1 MAIRITDTIKFIK
14 PATISLIANFSR
26 FITSNTAEIA
36 KGNTM
41 FAVTIVICVCS
52 DIANPSE
59 MVRKNK
65 TPTIM
70 EASIAMT
77 SVLERTSFLSVS
89 STFLSLLKIEGI
101 EWNTIEARTTI
112 LIVRPNACKI
122 FDKSKNVPVKT
133 PCLVTLNSTGGLR
146 SSPDQKAETSG
157 AKIFFAWNCTFYSV
171 TIIVA
176 DITVI

>member
-101 EWNTIEARTTI
+101 EAANTIEARTTI

-146 SSPDQKAETSG
+146 SSPDQK
-157 AKIFFAWNCTFYSV
+157 V
-171 TIIVA
+171 
-176 DITVI
+176 